1 MSNNIIIHYYLYI
14 MPVICISSS
23 NKSMGKTTI
32 LSGMVLE
39 SIKRGHKTFM
49 GKFDGEKIIAH
60 DEIVK
65 ILNNNENLT
74 DLPHSEI
81 VFVEL
86 NNIDNEEQNKFLV
99 KNDAKIIFIENDVE
113 NLNDLKTIYD
123 ERLIGLIVNGVWKYK
138 KNLLL
143 EDIKKNELSKE
154 VLAILDQDRF
164 FMSNTVEDVS
174 KFLTIKKIIGDYNF
188 NKIIENYLIGGFVL
202 DWGPEYFST
211 KENVAL
217 IVRGDRPDLQLSAI
231 QAETIAVIIAT
242 TNITPVEYVIHEAK
256 RLEIPILVVEE
267 NTEEA
272 IEKLSNSIDSFKFD
286 HSDKILYSNKILD
299 NTLNFDLL
307 FKKILLP
314 LTK

>member
-1 MSNNIIIHYYLYI
+1 

-23 NKSMGKTTI
+23 NKSVGKTTI
-32 LSGMVLE
+32 LSGIVHE
-39 SIKRGHKTFM
+39 SIKRGLKTFV
-49 GKFDGEKIIAH
+49 GKLDNSKIVTH
-60 DEIVK
+60 DELSE
-65 ILNNNENLT
+65 ILNNKENLT
-74 DLPHSEI
+74 ELSQSEI
-81 VFVEL
+81 VFVEI
-86 NNIDNEEQNKFLV
+86 NNISDDEQIKFLNQ
-99 KNDAKIIFIENDVE
+99 NDAKIIFVENDVE
-113 NLNDLKTIYD
+113 NLKNLKNIYE
-123 ERLIGLIVNGVWKYK
+123 ERLIGFIVNGVWKYQ
-138 KNLLL
+138 KNVLIQ
-143 EDIKKNELSKE
+143 DVSNRELSKE
-154 VLAILDQDRF
+154 ILAVLDQDRF
-164 FMSNTVEDVS
+164 FMSNTIENVS
-174 KFLTIKKIIGDYNF
+174 KSLTTKKIIGEYNL
-188 NKIIENYLIGGFVL
+188 NKIIENYLIGGFIL
-202 DWGPEYFST
+202 DWGPEYFSS

-231 QAETIAVIIAT
+231 QSETIAVIIAT